1 MPRGLPLGILLAND
15 ASRSSD
21 FRLDQLAAHPELQQP
36 VFHQDVAGAA
46 GVSLTHVHLLVS
58 DTNDAVAGHLPRNPV
73 VAVPFRLADLCV
85 ARLEAARGRAIV
97 TRPMGSLGV

>member
-36 VFHQDVAGAA
+36 DFHQDVAGAA
-46 GVSLTHVHLLVS
+46 GIALPDVHLLVS
-58 DTNDAVAGHLPRNPV
+58 DTDDAVARDLPRDPV
-73 VAVPFRLADLCV
+73 VAIPFRLADLRV
-85 ARLEAARGRAIV
+85 TSLEAARRRAIV
-97 TRPMGSLGV
+97 QRPV